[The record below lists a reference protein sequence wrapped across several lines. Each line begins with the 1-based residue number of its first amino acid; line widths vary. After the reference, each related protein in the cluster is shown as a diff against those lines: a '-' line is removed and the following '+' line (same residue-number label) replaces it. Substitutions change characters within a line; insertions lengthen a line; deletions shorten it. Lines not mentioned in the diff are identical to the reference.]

1 MAIEHIH
8 HPISLPLETD
18 YLLSCPMAM
27 FVKFVCFC
35 LCMYVFRFS
44 RSRVSLHEF
53 RLFSHWYPEKNHL
66 SPLCCTLSLYSPHMA
81 SVERKQEKHE
91 PFYLGYGSKRQTSAE
106 IVTEARHS
114 LRTLPT
120 QRPFTPQEEHR
131 QLFGG
136 SAHTC
141 DGRPPSSFR
150 FWEKNK
156 HPSPNLLWVCY

>member
-1 MAIEHIH
+1 MIASQTIW
-8 HPISLPLETD
+8 PLNISIIQFHCRLKQTICYPARWQ
-18 YLLSCPMAM
+18 YLSSLS
-27 FVKFVCFC
+27 VFVCV
-35 LCMYVFRFS
+35 CMFLGS
-44 RSRVSLHEF
+44 AGLELSLHEF

-81 SVERKQEKHE
+81 SVDRKQEKHE

-114 LRTLPT
+114 LRTLRT

-150 FWEKNK
+150 F
-156 HPSPNLLWVCY
+156 